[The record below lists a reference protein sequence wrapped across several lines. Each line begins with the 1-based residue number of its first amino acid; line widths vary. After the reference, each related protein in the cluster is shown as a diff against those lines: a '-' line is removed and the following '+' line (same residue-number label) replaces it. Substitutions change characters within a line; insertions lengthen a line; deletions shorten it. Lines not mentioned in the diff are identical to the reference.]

1 LRKKRKFLEFG
12 ESIWTFEME
21 RKKLEKN
28 TVTIIDAFQSL
39 SGKECEQSLKKLK
52 KLNWKVW
59 ERSLW
64 KEKKNGSK

>member
-39 SGKECEQSLKKLK
+39 SGKECEQSLQKVKNKLK
-52 KLNWKVW
+52 
-59 ERSLW
+59 SLRKKFVKRKK
-64 KEKKNGSK
+64 KEASS